1 MEEVK
6 LDVVTLAH
14 MALDAAGKAGATQA
28 EVFAVRS
35 VTKSVYVDDTR
46 IKICEEKEDQGIA
59 MRAMKGK
66 RLAQVSSTAVFENDA
81 VACAKVATLLA
92 ERSPSS
98 RTYDRFP
105 MPSPATVSPGPWDP
119 RIESA
124 EAADLIELVKA
135 TVGKVADRGVRVPRG
150 VLRVAT
156 IESTILNTNGV
167 DVSHRS
173 TLMYAN
179 YDAMAE
185 GASPGEGVISFNS
198 PWLEDYAP
206 EPWGERLAQQA
217 LSARDAKALEGPV
230 KGTVMIAPWEL
241 GQMLATSIVPAVSAE
256 SVYKKRSPWA
266 GMEGEQVA
274 SEKLTIVDDPSDSRG
289 LLSAAYDDE
298 GVPTSVK
305 RVIEK
310 GVLNTYLYD
319 SYNSSIDGKV
329 PSGNGMR
336 RRPQDAQYLFRSS
349 LACAPV
355 NMVVRPG
362 RRSPEDIISSMGE
375 GVVVERFAFPTVNPY
390 TGAFS
395 LEVRSAHIVK
405 NGSPAGHIKHALVT
419 GNMFDGLKN
428 IVEVGND
435 ATITGD
441 TVLPSIAFDGFEVVG
456 SR

>member
-6 LDVVTLAH
+6 LDAVTLAH

-28 EVFAVRS
+28 EAFAVRS

-92 ERSPSS
+92 DRSPSS

-105 MPSPATVSPGPWDP
+105 LPSQATLSPGPWDD

-124 EAADLIELVKA
+124 EAANLIELVKA
-135 TVGKVADRGVRVPRG
+135 TIGTVAERGVKVPRG

-179 YDAMAE
+179 YDSMAE
-185 GASPGEGVISFNS
+185 GTSPGEGVVSFNS

-206 EPWGERLAQQA
+206 ESLGERLAQQA
-217 LSARDAKALEGPV
+217 LSARDAKALDGPV

-241 GQMLATSIVPAVSAE
+241 GQMLATSIMPAVSAE

-266 GMEGEQVA
+266 GMEGKQVA
-274 SEKLTIVDDPSDSRG
+274 SEKLTIVDDPSDRRG

-305 RVIEK
+305 RVVEK
-310 GVLNTYLYD
+310 GVLKTYLYD
-319 SYNSSIDGKV
+319 SYNSSIDRKV

-355 NMVVRPG
+355 NMVVSPG
-362 RRSPEDIISSMGE
+362 RRPPEEIISSMDE
-375 GVVVERFAFPTVNPY
+375 GVVVDRFAFPTVSPY

-395 LEVRSAHIVK
+395 LEVRSAHIVR
-405 NGSPAGHIKHALVT
+405 NGSTAGHIKHALVT

-435 ATITGD
+435 ATIAGD
-441 TVLPSIAFDGFEVVG
+441 TILPSIAFDGFEVVG

>member
-28 EVFAVRS
+28 EAFAVRS

-98 RTYDRFP
+98 KTYDHFP
-105 MPSPATVSPGPWDP
+105 TPSPATLPPGPWDSC
-119 RIESA
+119 IEST
-124 EAADLIELVKA
+124 EPSDLIELVKSTIGA
-135 TVGKVADRGVRVPRG
+135 AADRGVKVPRG

-156 IESTILNTNGV
+156 IESNIFNTNGV

-185 GASPGEGVISFNS
+185 GVAPGEGVISFNS
-198 PWLEDYAP
+198 PWLKDYSP
-206 EPWGERLAQQA
+206 EIWGERLAEQA
-217 LSARDAKALEGPV
+217 LSARDARPLDGTV
-230 KGTVMIAPWEL
+230 RGTVMIAPWEL
-241 GQMLATSIVPAVSAE
+241 GQMLATSIMPAISAE
-256 SVYKKRSPWA
+256 SVHKKRSPWA
-266 GMEGEQVA
+266 GMVGRQVA

-289 LLSAAYDDE
+289 LLSGAYDDE
-298 GVPTSVK
+298 GVPTAVKSV
-305 RVIEK
+305 IDK
-310 GVLNTYLYD
+310 GVLNSYLYD
-319 SYNSSIDGKV
+319 SYNSSIEGRA

-336 RRPQDAQYLFRSS
+336 RLPQDAQYLFRSS

-355 NMVVRPG
+355 NMVVNPG
-362 RRSPEDIISSMGE
+362 SRSPEDIISSMDE
-375 GVVVERFAFPTVNPY
+375 GVVVERFAFPTVSPY

-395 LEVRSAHIVK
+395 LEVRSGYIVK
-405 NGSPAGHIKHALVT
+405 NGSAAGHIKHALVT
-419 GNMFDGLKN
+419 GNLFDGLKN

-435 ATITGD
+435 TTIAGD
-441 TVLPSIAFDGFEVVG
+441 IILPSIAFDGFEVVG

>member
-6 LDVVTLAH
+6 LDVVTLAR

-28 EVFAVRS
+28 EAFAVRS

-98 RTYDRFP
+98 RTYDHFP
-105 MPSPATVSPGPWDP
+105 MPSPATLPPGPWDA

-124 EAADLIELVKA
+124 EALDLIDLVKA
-135 TVGKVADRGVRVPRG
+135 TIGAAADRGVKVPRG

-156 IESTILNTNGV
+156 IESNIFNTNGV
-167 DVSHRS
+167 DVSQRS

-185 GASPGEGVISFNS
+185 GASPGEGVISSNS
-198 PWLEDYAP
+198 PWLKDYAP
-206 EPWGERLAQQA
+206 ETLGEGLAEQA
-217 LSARDAKALEGPV
+217 LSARDAKSLDAPMR
-230 KGTVMIAPWEL
+230 GTVMISPWEM
-241 GQMLATSIVPAVSAE
+241 GQMLATSIMPAVSAE
-256 SVYKKRSPWA
+256 SVHKKRSPWA
-266 GMEGEQVA
+266 GMEGGQVA

-298 GVPTSVK
+298 GVPTTVKSV
-305 RVIEK
+305 IDK
-310 GVLNTYLYD
+310 GVLSSYLYD
-319 SYNSSIDGKV
+319 SYNSSVERKA

-336 RRPQDAQYLFRSS
+336 RRPQDAQYLFKSS

-355 NMVVRPG
+355 NMVVSPG
-362 RRSPEDIISSMGE
+362 RRSPEDIISSMEE
-375 GVVVERFAFPTVNPY
+375 GVVVERFAFPTVSPY

-395 LEVRSAHIVK
+395 LEVRSAYIVR
-405 NGSPAGHIKHALVT
+405 NGSPAGQIKHALIT
-419 GNMFDGLKN
+419 GNLFDGLKS

-441 TVLPSIAFDGFEVVG
+441 VILPSIAFDGFEVVG